1 MGVFS
6 DLTLKP
12 SYAVKECACSSVYVY
27 NGPYMEGKKLTDN
40 VGGHEA
46 RFLKAFEE
54 YNDALFRHAFMRISN
69 REKAVDIVHDTFT
82 KVWSYI
88 RDGYEIDNFRPF
100 LYKVLNN
107 LIIDEY
113 RKRKESSLDA
123 MLEVDGV
130 DEGSFEELTEST
142 VEVLAATIDGR
153 KAFELLEEL
162 PDQYREVILLR
173 FVDQLGPREISE
185 LIEESENVISVR
197 IHRGLKL
204 LRQKIETQDKIAEE
218 NRLTKQKK

>member
-1 MGVFS
+1 MAG
-6 DLTLKP
+6 
-12 SYAVKECACSSVYVY
+12 KES
-27 NGPYMEGKKLTDN
+27 DN
-40 VGGHEA
+40 VSDHET

-54 YNDALFRHAFMRISN
+54 YNDALFRHASLRISD
-69 REKAVDIVHDTFT
+69 REKAIDLVHDTFT

-88 RDGYEIDNFRPF
+88 RDGYKIDSFRPF

-123 MLEVDGV
+123 LLETDGV
-130 DEGSFEELTEST
+130 DEGSFDELSESS
-142 VEVLAATIDGR
+142 VEMLAATLDGR

-162 PDQYREVILLR
+162 PDQYREVIIYR

-185 LIEESENVISVR
+185 LIEESENAVSVR

-204 LRQKIETQDKIAEE
+204 LRQKIEAGDESAEKRRKNKQDA
-218 NRLTKQKK
+218 QK